1 MEKGVCMIRKRVF
14 KNKKTPLLFI
24 LLSIV
29 ALSIFIFLVFPG
41 FPLPNTKLEDTQNI
55 VFKNT
60 IGYGLSDNNDQI
72 VDVGTQ
78 INQSGSSSFPGDLEI
93 IQDIEG
99 QYIYYLNVLKDLH
112 EIPYKVN
119 GEEVNSANK
128 FSLTN
133 KQKINIDLSL
143 DNLSEGFIKFGKRKQ
158 TVLLFV

>member
-1 MEKGVCMIRKRVF
+1 MIRKRIF

-29 ALSIFIFLVFPG
+29 ALSIFIFLVLPG

-119 GEEVNSANK
+119 GEEVTSANK